1 MLDSDDCLVKEDSNS
16 DLKSEEGI
24 GSGPFMHNI
33 CVWCVQYISVLFGH
47 DFIRSWKKQD
57 KLRDIPEE
65 RG

>member
-47 DFIRSWKKQD
+47 EF
-57 KLRDIPEE
+57 EE
-65 RG
+65 LEEARQAAGHPRGDG